1 MQKKKIFVPA
11 YLTTT
16 FNFLLYSYENL
27 LIKIYVFR
35 ISVLDINLYES
46 FSVLSSNIHN
56 LLFKLLF
63 LFYFSLIL
71 INNTYKTCLKIFE
84 KCVRLMNGLLVNNC
98 TCYYL
103 INVALKQR
111 LLLIYVLLQYA
122 VYHLQA

>member
-16 FNFLLYSYENL
+16 FDFLLYSYRNL

-71 INNTYKTCLKIFE
+71 IIIHTK
-84 KCVRLMNGLLVNNC
+84 LVLND
-98 TCYYL
+98 L
-103 INVALKQR
+103 RNV
-111 LLLIYVLLQYA
+111 
-122 VYHLQA
+122 